1 MTNSLK
7 KCYDCSMEEN
17 TLSINETIAKN
28 LIYYRKAAGLTQAE
42 LAEKINYSDKSVS
55 KWELGHGIPDVCVLI
70 ELANIYGVTLNDLV
84 DDGTPKK
91 NKNAKKGLHALVM
104 SLASGIVWLVAT
116 CVFVALMF
124 LQTSVAPWLV
134 FVYAVP
140 VNAIVTLVLSAVWK
154 YKWTHFFS
162 VSAIV
167 WGGIVSLFLTLLIAM
182 KSTGAEYGSLWMLFL
197 LGVPLQVLEILWA
210 FFRSSVFKL
219 KPKKTEGK
227 EEKTE

>member
-1 MTNSLK
+1 
-7 KCYDCSMEEN
+7 MEEN

-55 KWELGHGIPDVCVLI
+55 KWELGHGLPDVCVLI

-167 WGGIVSLFLTLLIAM
+167 WGVIVSLFLRSTTLPFWSIQSSMVVA
-182 KSTGAEYGSLWMLFL
+182 SFQPPGTFAA
-197 LGVPLQVLEILWA
+197 PLDA
-210 FFRSSVFKL
+210 L
-219 KPKKTEGK
+219 KPLFQDFTMRSRLPF
-227 EEKTE
+227 TPFSS